1 MIELSYHD
9 ELNPKIWNEY
19 NRLDPEVR
27 IHLDKIVD
35 KFIEYLNIDKFTD
48 VVDIVLTGSNCN
60 YNWTKYSDIDL
71 HILVDFDSLDCEN
84 CKIDADDCFKAK
96 KSLWND
102 RHDITIRG
110 HEIEVYVQDSS
121 QLTVSDSGVY
131 SLLDNDWITK
141 PTKKENFKYNE
152 ILIKNKA
159 DNLAKQII
167 DILEDESEEQVD
179 KIKEMNSK
187 LANYR
192 KSGLTKEGEFSLE
205 NLVFKTLRNRGLID
219 KLRNMQN
226 KKEDDDLS
234 LKESSSSFTF
244 LLELNTK

>member
-1 MIELSYHD
+1 M
-9 ELNPKIWNEY
+9 
-19 NRLDPEVR
+19 
-27 IHLDKIVD
+27 
-35 KFIEYLNIDKFTD
+35 
-48 VVDIVLTGSNCN
+48 
-60 YNWTKYSDIDL
+60 
-71 HILVDFDSLDCEN
+71 
-84 CKIDADDCFKAK
+84 
-96 KSLWND
+96 
-102 RHDITIRG
+102 
-110 HEIEVYVQDSS
+110 
-121 QLTVSDSGVY
+121 SDSGVY

-167 DILEDESEEQVD
+167 DILEDESEEKVD